1 MTEWTDAQIRI
12 LIDERRNRNDEFHD
26 LGRDRKSFWNS
37 IAVKINRETGTT
49 FNDYQCKEK
58 FSNLVWDYNV
68 SYYCTWRTAPIQL
81 VVHFVSNTN
90 MDYFIFMLCVIL
102 CLVKVK
108 PEVEQV
114 HDILMN
120 FVHIFGRELRMNSI
134 ESVVL
139 ILLTKDE
146 IEVVKILHLH
156 HLPGK
161 LNVN

>member
-1 MTEWTDAQIRI
+1 MAEWTDPLIRT
-12 LIDERRNRNDEFHD
+12 LIDERRTRNEEIGKDSGVLSQVRSIKRMGHHSAVTNV
-26 LGRDRKSFWNS
+26 KKNS
-37 IAVKINRETGTT
+37 RISSGIIMYVIIIFEN
-49 FNDYQCKEK
+49 F
-58 FSNLVWDYNV
+58 VV
-68 SYYCTWRTAPIQL
+68 S
-81 VVHFVSNTN
+81 STN
-90 MDYFIFMLCVIL
+90 YPSCPVRLCVIL

-146 IEVVKILHLH
+146 IEVVEILHLH

-161 LNVN
+161 SNAN